1 MVNFVYIHA
10 VVGFLCKSYHDQSMA
25 QGVRVQVVLPQAV
38 ANRLKAAATDQQR
51 TVSNLAAY
59 WIETALIQAHASAAS
74 STSV

>member
-1 MVNFVYIHA
+1 
-10 VVGFLCKSYHDQSMA
+10 MA

-59 WIETALIQAHASAAS
+59 WIETALVQANASAAS

>member
-1 MVNFVYIHA
+1 
-10 VVGFLCKSYHDQSMA
+10 MA

-38 ANRLKAAATDQQR
+38 ANRLKAAAADQQR

-59 WIETALIQAHASAAS
+59 WIETALIQANSGSTS

>member
-1 MVNFVYIHA
+1 
-10 VVGFLCKSYHDQSMA
+10 MA

-38 ANRLKAAATDQQR
+38 AERLKAVASDQQR

-59 WIETALIQAHASAAS
+59 WIETALIQADSRPPT